1 MSIEK
6 FKKIKK
12 IQKKYF
18 KLVLYIF
25 FLHMVLKN
33 DDSCDTILKI

>member
-12 IQKKYF
+12 FQKKYF

-25 FLHMVLKN
+25 FDMVLKN

>member
-1 MSIEK
+1 MSIENSKIKK
-6 FKKIKK
+6 FKK
-12 IQKKYF
+12 YF
-18 KLVLYIF
+18 ELVLYI